1 MPLKVV
7 IELQVHAVTCPGV
20 LLPEKDDIFLSVSI
34 LGQCKETK
42 YLPSVFPLL
51 LHEKMR
57 FEKVFRKAIDPAA
70 VVQLLE
76 SHTASFELIQQTY
89 PVGDILAFYEANT
102 REFLFPEPKLTPPYP
117 GVDREV
123 LMKTARGFPGIAPKI
138 EFSTRTT
145 IKEQTADFQK
155 KCLAAN
161 PRNRRSIPS
170 SPRKSSASPKKRGR
184 MKSTEKNFDVPTRS
198 SKSRSPSP
206 YTRRRV
212 CELNKDN
219 QQRLAQL
226 NLGSFEFKSDI
237 DTRPPFI
244 VRHVDHSKPLGELSA
259 SQLRSPKTK
268 NHSRSS
274 ISLHKPQLKRALSF
288 DSFQDAKSEGKV
300 LMDSDEFSSTRKG
313 SSLVDIDDFR
323 RFPFKSSTRSLQD
336 GRTSPILSLR
346 ERLRSDK
353 NTWESIHNRVR
364 NLLSTHSAKQRLS
377 FGLSNRE
384 VDDILERRSISSRR
398 SPNNRSIEQRF

>member
-155 KCLAAN
+155 KCL
-161 PRNRRSIPS
+161 
-170 SPRKSSASPKKRGR
+170 
-184 MKSTEKNFDVPTRS
+184 
-198 SKSRSPSP
+198 
-206 YTRRRV
+206 
-212 CELNKDN
+212 
-219 QQRLAQL
+219 
-226 NLGSFEFKSDI
+226 
-237 DTRPPFI
+237 
-244 VRHVDHSKPLGELSA
+244 VDHSKPLGELSA